1 MNQAELDVV
10 IEKHE
15 KWLRDGYG
23 ERANLSYAN
32 LSYADLSYAD
42 LSCAN
47 LRVANLSY
55 ADLSYANLR
64 GANLSGANLSYA
76 NLRVANLSY
85 ADLSYANLRGANLSG
100 ANLSYANLRV
110 ANLSYADLSYAN
122 LRGANLSGA
131 NLSYANLRGANLN
144 WINWRDVVGLT
155 VIAVQINTTR
165 KNNQIT
171 YIKDLEIWTTG
182 CFQGTLEEL
191 KDSIEQTHA
200 SNDFLKRRY
209 YRAINY
215 ILTEADFEEDLE
227 EENNEI

>member
-23 ERANLSYAN
+23 ERANLRGAN
-32 LSYADLSYAD
+32 LSYAD

-47 LRVANLSY
+47 LRGANLSY
-55 ADLSYANLR
+55 ADLRRADLR
-64 GANLSGANLSYA
+64 GANLSGAD
-76 NLRVANLSY
+76 LSY
-85 ADLSYANLRGANLSG
+85 ADLRRADLRGANLSG
-100 ANLSYANLRV
+100 ADLSCAD
-110 ANLSYADLSYAN
+110 LSYADLRRADLSYADLRRAD
-122 LRGANLSGA
+122 LRGAD
-131 NLSYANLRGANLN
+131 LN

-171 YIKDLEIWTTG
+171 YIKELEIWTTG

>member
-23 ERANLSYAN
+23 ERANLSYADLRRADLSGANLRGAN
-32 LSYADLSYAD
+32 LSY
-42 LSCAN
+42 
-47 LRVANLSY
+47 ANLSY
-55 ADLSYANLR
+55 ADLRRADLSGANLRRANLR
-64 GANLSGANLSYA
+64 GANLSGANL
-76 NLRVANLSY
+76 R
-85 ADLSYANLRGANLSG
+85 G
-100 ANLSYANLRV
+100 ANLSYANL
-110 ANLSYADLSYAN
+110 SYAD
-122 LRGANLSGA
+122 
-131 NLSYANLRGANLN
+131 LN
-144 WINWRDVVGLT
+144 WINWRDVVSLT

-171 YIKDLEIWTTG
+171 YIKELEIWTTG

>member
-23 ERANLSYAN
+23 ERADLRGAN
-32 LSYADLSYAD
+32 LRHGADLSYAD
-42 LSCAN
+42 
-47 LRVANLSY
+47 
-55 ADLSYANLR
+55 
-64 GANLSGANLSYA
+64 
-76 NLRVANLSY
+76 
-85 ADLSYANLRGANLSG
+85 
-100 ANLSYANLRV
+100 
-110 ANLSYADLSYAN
+110 
-122 LRGANLSGA
+122 
-131 NLSYANLRGANLN
+131 LN

-171 YIKDLEIWTTG
+171 YIKELEIWTTG

-191 KDSIEQTHA
+191 KDSIEQTHDN
-200 SNDFLKRRY
+200 NDFLKRRY

-215 ILTEADFEEDLE
+215 ILTEADFDEDSKE
-227 EENNEI
+227 TE

>member
-32 LSYADLSYAD
+32 LSYADLSCANLRGANLRGANLSYAD

-47 LRVANLSY
+47 LRVA
-55 ADLSYANLR
+55 DLSYANLR
-64 GANLSGANLSYA
+64 VANLSYADLSYA

-100 ANLSYANLRV
+100 ANLSYADLRR
-110 ANLSYADLSYAN
+110 AD
-122 LRGANLSGA
+122 
-131 NLSYANLRGANLN
+131 LN

-215 ILTEADFEEDLE
+215 IL
-227 EENNEI
+227 

>member
-23 ERANLSYAN
+23 ERANLSYADLRRADLSGANLRRANLRGAN
-32 LSYADLSYAD
+32 LSY
-42 LSCAN
+42 
-47 LRVANLSY
+47 ANLSY
-55 ADLSYANLR
+55 ADLRRADLSGANLSGANLSYANLSYANLSYADLRRADLSGANLR

-76 NLRVANLSY
+76 NL
-85 ADLSYANLRGANLSG
+85 
-100 ANLSYANLRV
+100 
-110 ANLSYADLSYAN
+110 
-122 LRGANLSGA
+122 
-131 NLSYANLRGANLN
+131 N
-144 WINWRDVVGLT
+144 WINWRDVVSLT

-171 YIKDLEIWTTG
+171 YIKELEIWTTG

>member
-23 ERANLSYAN
+23 ERANLRGAN
-32 LSYADLSYAD
+32 LSYADLSCANLRGANLRGANLSYAD

-55 ADLSYANLR
+55 ADLSGANLR
-64 GANLSGANLSYA
+64 GANLSGADLSYADLRRA

-85 ADLSYANLRGANLSG
+85 ADLSCANLSGANLSGANLRGANLS
-100 ANLSYANLRV
+100 
-110 ANLSYADLSYAN
+110 YAD
-122 LRGANLSGA
+122 
-131 NLSYANLRGANLN
+131 LN
-144 WINWRDVVGLT
+144 WINWRDVVSLT

-171 YIKDLEIWTTG
+171 YIKELEIWTTG

>member
-23 ERANLSYAN
+23 ERANLRGAN
-32 LSYADLSYAD
+32 LSYADLSCANLRGANLRGANLSYADLSCANLRGANLSYAD

-47 LRVANLSY
+47 LRVANLSG
-55 ADLSYANLR
+55 AD
-64 GANLSGANLSYA
+64 LSGANLSYA
-76 NLRVANLSY
+76 
-85 ADLSYANLRGANLSG
+85 D
-100 ANLSYANLRV
+100 
-110 ANLSYADLSYAN
+110 
-122 LRGANLSGA
+122 
-131 NLSYANLRGANLN
+131 LN
-144 WINWRDVVGLT
+144 WINWRDVVSLT

-171 YIKDLEIWTTG
+171 YIKELEIWTTG

>member
-23 ERANLSYAN
+23 ERANLSYADLRRADLSGANLRGANLSYAN
-32 LSYADLSYAD
+32 LSYADLRRADLSGANLRRANLSYAD

-64 GANLSGANLSYA
+64 
-76 NLRVANLSY
+76 R
-85 ADLSYANLRGANLSG
+85 AD
-100 ANLSYANLRV
+100 
-110 ANLSYADLSYAN
+110 
-122 LRGANLSGA
+122 
-131 NLSYANLRGANLN
+131 LN

>member
-23 ERANLSYAN
+23 ERANLSYADLRRADLSGANLRGANLRGAN
-32 LSYADLSYAD
+32 LSY
-42 LSCAN
+42 
-47 LRVANLSY
+47 ANLSY
-55 ADLSYANLR
+55 ADLRRADLSGANLR
-64 GANLSGANLSYA
+64 RANLSGANLSYA
-76 NLRVANLSY
+76 NLSGANLS
-85 ADLSYANLRGANLSG
+85 GANLSG
-100 ANLSYANLRV
+100 ANLSYA
-110 ANLSYADLSYAN
+110 D
-122 LRGANLSGA
+122 
-131 NLSYANLRGANLN
+131 LN
-144 WINWRDVVGLT
+144 WINWRDVVSLT

-171 YIKDLEIWTTG
+171 YIKELEIWTTG

>member
-15 KWLRDGYG
+15 KWLRDGHG
-23 ERANLSYAN
+23 ERANLRRADLRRADLSYADLRGANLSYADLRRADLSYADLNGADLNGADLNYADLNGADLNGADLRGAN

-42 LSCAN
+42 LN
-47 LRVANLSY
+47 
-55 ADLSYANLR
+55 
-64 GANLSGANLSYA
+64 GANLSY
-76 NLRVANLSY
+76 
-85 ADLSYANLRGANLSG
+85 
-100 ANLSYANLRV
+100 
-110 ANLSYADLSYAN
+110 
-122 LRGANLSGA
+122 
-131 NLSYANLRGANLN
+131 ANLN
-144 WINWRDVVGLT
+144 WINWRDVVSLT

-171 YIKDLEIWTTG
+171 YIKELEIWTTG